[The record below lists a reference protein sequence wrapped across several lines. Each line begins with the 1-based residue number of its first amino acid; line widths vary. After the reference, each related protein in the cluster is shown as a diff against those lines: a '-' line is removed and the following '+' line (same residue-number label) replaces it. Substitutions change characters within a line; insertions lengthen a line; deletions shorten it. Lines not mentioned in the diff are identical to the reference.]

1 MPTMRKR
8 KDFDAQIQSVQGK
21 PVSDCHVYL
30 EIETTIVGEQRDVR
44 WSGKFTSL
52 TAPDHAFRGPYLLR
66 PAGVAQAAKI
76 SVHAGAE
83 DRMGIT
89 SDEYQFRGEGAPPEL
104 P

>member
-8 KDFDAQIQSVQGK
+8 KDFDAQIQSVQGT

-30 EIETTIVGEQRDVR
+30 EIETTIAGDQRDVR
-44 WSGKFTSL
+44 WAGKFTSL
-52 TAPDHAFRGPYLLR
+52 TDPTHAFRGSYLLQPR
-66 PAGVAQAAKI
+66 GATGTAKI
-76 SVHAGAE
+76 SVHGGAE

>member
-30 EIETTIVGEQRDVR
+30 EIETTIAGDQRDVR
-44 WSGKFTSL
+44 WAGKFTSL
-52 TAPDHAFRGPYLLR
+52 SEPAHAFRGAYLLK
-66 PAGVAQAAKI
+66 PAGATDAAKI
-76 SVHAGAE
+76 SVLAGAE
-83 DRMGIT
+83 DRLGIT